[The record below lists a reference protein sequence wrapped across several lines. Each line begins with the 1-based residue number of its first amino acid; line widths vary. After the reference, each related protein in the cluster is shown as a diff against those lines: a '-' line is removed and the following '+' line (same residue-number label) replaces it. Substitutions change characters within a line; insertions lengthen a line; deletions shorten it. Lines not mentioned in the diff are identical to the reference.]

1 MIRIEKPY
9 IISKND
15 KTRCICDIFIDNKK
29 HSIFFE
35 VDKKYGKYLVDD
47 RIDAYVIGLLNY
59 AMREGQDIESD
70 YPITEELLYNIRTTL
85 IPSLIL
91 IFAE

>member
-35 VDKKYGKYLVDD
+35 VDKKYGKIVS
-47 RIDAYVIGLLNY
+47 RKK
-59 AMREGQDIESD
+59 
-70 YPITEELLYNIRTTL
+70 ITKTNG
-85 IPSLIL
+85 
-91 IFAE
+91 